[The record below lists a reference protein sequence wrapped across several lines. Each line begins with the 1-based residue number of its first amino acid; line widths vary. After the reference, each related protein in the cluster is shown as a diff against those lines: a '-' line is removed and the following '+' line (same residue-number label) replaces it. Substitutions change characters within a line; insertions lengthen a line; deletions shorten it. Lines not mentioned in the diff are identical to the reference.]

1 MEQNGL
7 QQQYA
12 EQQAKEQQ
20 MYEVQQA
27 NLWGSIPMKKK
38 AQIIKEAVASGI
50 TDLEQI
56 RQLYTQTML
65 AQQNV
70 VRPQTNYSEEQ
81 LQQLGQQP
89 IEQSEGQ
96 VQQQG
101 NQFAKGGRV
110 NKFDGSGR
118 SRMQLG
124 NPADYAGMSQSST
137 YVQPVQLPAEKIQ
150 ITAEMKAQQAAAEK
164 ARQEAL
170 ARSNQGTL
178 REITDEEGHFSNFG
192 SDMDA
197 YERNRILQNPKG
209 LKERIQRGLMREEI
223 QYRNGNSV
231 VNGLETVGKV
241 VAAGAM
247 GAGMGAVGA
256 AGKTGQVV
264 KAGYD
269 AYKTAGAVKGA
280 VDAYQ
285 SGDYWGAAA
294 NALGVVGKTPVG
306 STIST
311 AAKTTSTAMKTVK
324 AKGGLLNK
332 YSVKI

>member
-1 MEQNGL
+1 MDQNGL

-27 NLWGSIPMKKK
+27 NLWSNIPMKKK

-56 RQLYTQTML
+56 RQLYTQTIL

-89 IEQSEGQ
+89 MEQPEGQ
-96 VQQQG
+96 EQQG
-101 NQFAKGGRV
+101 NQFAEGGRV

-124 NPADYAGMSQSST
+124 SISDYAGMGQSST
-137 YVQPVQLPAEKIQ
+137 YVQPVQQPAQKIQ
-150 ITAEMKAQQAAAEK
+150 ITAEMKAKQLAEEK

-170 ARSNQGTL
+170 ARRNAGTL
-178 REITDEEGHFSNFG
+178 KEITDEEGHFSNFG

-197 YERNRILQNPKG
+197 YERNRILHNPQG

-231 VNGLETVGKV
+231 VNGLETVGTV
-241 VAAGAM
+241 VAAGAT
-247 GAGMGAVGA
+247 GAGMGAIGA

-306 STIST
+306 STLST

-332 YSVKI
+332 YNVKI

>member
-1 MEQNGL
+1 
-7 QQQYA
+7 
-12 EQQAKEQQ
+12 
-20 MYEVQQA
+20 MYEVEQA
-27 NLWGSIPMKKK
+27 NLWSSIPMKRK

-56 RQLYTQTML
+56 RQLYTQTIL
-65 AQQNV
+65 AQQNE

-89 IEQSEGQ
+89 IEQSEQQ
-96 VQQQG
+96 VQQQD
-101 NQFAKGGRV
+101 NQYAEGGRV

-124 NPADYAGMSQSST
+124 NPADYAAGSMGQSST
-137 YVQPVQLPAEKIQ
+137 YIQPVQLPAEKIQ
-150 ITAEMKAQQAAAEK
+150 ITAEMKAKQLAEEK

-178 REITDEEGHFSNFG
+178 REITDEEGHFSKFG
-192 SDMDA
+192 SDLDA
-197 YERNRILQNPKG
+197 YERNRILQNPSG
-209 LKERIQRGLMREEI
+209 LKERVQRAAMRAEI
-223 QYRNGNSV
+223 QYNNGNSV
-231 VNGLETVGKV
+231 LNGLETIGKV
-241 VAAGAM
+241 AAAGAM

-256 AGKTGQVV
+256 AGKTGQVI

-294 NALGVVGKTPVG
+294 NALSVAGKTPVG
-306 STIST
+306 STLST

-332 YSVKI
+332 YNVKI